1 MSWQQRIEQALE
13 ERQAADALRCR
24 QPVTQGAGRWL
35 TREGQRWLNFSSNDY
50 LGLSQHPAIV
60 KAWQEGAERYG
71 VGSGGS
77 GHVSGYSEA
86 HCVLEEQ
93 LADWLGYPR
102 ALLFISGFAAN
113 QAVIAA
119 LAGKEDR
126 IVADRLSHAS
136 LLEAANLSPA
146 QLRRFQHND
155 ARYLEELLAK
165 PLSGQQLVVTEGIFS
180 MDGDS
185 APLTDIQRA
194 TRAAEA
200 LLLVDDAHGIGVVGE
215 EGRGSCDSQ
224 QVHPDLLIVTFGK
237 AFGVSG
243 AAVLCS
249 EALADYLLQFA
260 RHLIYS
266 TAMPPAQAVALS
278 AALGVIRSDDGQQR
292 REKLAR
298 HITDFRRQMADYP
311 GELTQSISAIQPL
324 IVGDNARALRLAA
337 RLREQGC
344 WVTAIRPPTV
354 PVGSA
359 RLRLT
364 LTAAHGS
371 DDIARLLEVLH
382 DGGE

>member
-13 ERQAADALRCR
+13 ERQVADALRCR

-86 HCVLEEQ
+86 HYALEEQ

-200 LLLVDDAHGIGVVGE
+200 LLLVDDAHGIGAVGD
-215 EGRGSCDSQ
+215 EGRGSCFSQ

-278 AALGVIRSDDGQQR
+278 ASLNVIRSPEGEVR
-292 REKLAR
+292 RKKLASL
-298 HITDFRRQMADYP
+298 IAQFRKGAASLAWQ
-311 GELTQSISAIQPL
+311 TTSSQSAIQPL
-324 IVGDNARALRLAA
+324 IVGANSRTLNLAA
-337 RLREQGC
+337 RLREQAC
-344 WVTAIRPPTV
+344 WLTAIRPPTV
-354 PVGSA
+354 PAGTA
-359 RLRLT
+359 RLRIT
-364 LTAAHGS
+364 LTAAHEP
-371 DDIARLLEVLH
+371 DDIVQLLEAL
-382 DGGE
+382 DDAG